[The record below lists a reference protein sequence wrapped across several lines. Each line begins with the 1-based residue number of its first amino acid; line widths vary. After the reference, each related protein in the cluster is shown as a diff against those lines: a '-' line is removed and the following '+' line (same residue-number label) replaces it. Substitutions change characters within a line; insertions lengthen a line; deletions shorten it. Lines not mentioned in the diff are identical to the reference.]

1 MNPYLKSYQ
10 VVMHTVG
17 PVFIGSGG
25 EIGKKEYLFLNKR
38 KAAVL
43 DIPQLYIELR
53 KRRKADAFEE
63 YLLRGKDI
71 SLTNWLEKQRVDID
85 GLDKMIKYKLDC
97 GDAIL
102 DKGANKLQILECI
115 KDAYG
120 LPYIPGSSLKGMLRT
135 VLIGADIMKNPEKY
149 QRQKNNMR
157 KNADIRGSRK
167 NYLKGDMEDIEG
179 TALRI
184 LNRPKT
190 KPGDAVNDILQGLV
204 ISDSEPLSEDNLV
217 LCQKIDR
224 HTDGRERPLPILRE
238 CIKPDTEIRFTITVD
253 TNVCGLSKEML
264 MSAVKLFIT
273 GYYRN
278 FTAAFRD
285 MDIPKTNYVY
295 CGGGCGFVSKTILYP
310 MYGKEEGINM
320 AQCVFHNTGVPG
332 NHKHYKDREYGASP
346 HTIKCTRYKG
356 KLMQMGLC
364 KIKKIEEIV

>member
-1 MNPYLKSYQ
+1 MKPYLKSYQ

-17 PVFIGSGG
+17 PVFIGNGR
-25 EIGKKEYLFLNKR
+25 EIGKKEYLVLNRR
-38 KAAVL
+38 KAVVL

-63 YLLRGKDI
+63 YLLGGGKDI

-85 GLDKMIKYKLDC
+85 GLDKMIKYKLDS

-102 DKGANKLQILECI
+102 DKGANSLHILECI

-120 LPYIPGSSLKGMLRT
+120 LPYIPGSSLKGMIRT
-135 VLIGADIMKNPEKY
+135 VLIGADIMKNPGKY
-149 QRQKNNMR
+149 QRQKKYMR
-157 KNADIRGSRK
+157 KNADIRSGRK
-167 NYLKGDMEDIEG
+167 NYLKDDMEDIEG
-179 TALRI
+179 AALRI

-204 ISDSEPLSEDNLV
+204 ISDSEPLSEENLV

-224 HTDGRERPLPILRE
+224 HTDGRERPFPILRE

-253 TNVCGLSKEML
+253 TNVCDLSKEML

-278 FTAAFRD
+278 FIAAFRD

-295 CGGGCGFVSKTILYP
+295 CGGGCGFVSKTILYSL
-310 MYGKEEGINM
+310 YGKEEGINM
-320 AQCVFHNTGVPG
+320 AQRVFHNTGVPDH
-332 NHKHYKDREYGASP
+332 HKDSEYGASP

-356 KLMQMGLC
+356 ELMQMGLC